1 MNEVFIFIYYFLW
14 LAIGLA
20 AELVMIQH
28 IGHTRKETVTKYM
41 GAYALYTILGLLGVF
56 TSQWPL
62 FLFITV
68 FGLLAHKFNNKYIR
82 LLDSWICIIII
93 LFTVINK
100 YHLRLF

>member
-41 GAYALYTILGLLGVF
+41 GA
-56 TSQWPL
+56 
-62 FLFITV
+62 
-68 FGLLAHKFNNKYIR
+68 
-82 LLDSWICIIII
+82 
-93 LFTVINK
+93 
-100 YHLRLF
+100 